1 MSALNTGWYPIETPQ
16 DFAANNVALA
26 AAIAANLAADAVVDE
41 RVAVELA
48 DTYDAQVVELAGLQA
63 ASAILQGTFPPP
75 VKIDTPFNVQGTTG
89 NVLTILNIPNLA
101 AGIYVLNIFV
111 EVSTSV
117 DVYACNFFLY
127 DNGVIVQEAFVPLG
141 THTTG
146 FAVCTL
152 FFKAP
157 TNSMTVRA
165 RILGAGAGNA
175 SSFNGNMELFSVL

>member
-16 DFAANNVALA
+16 DFAANNTALE
-26 AAIAANLAADAVVDE
+26 AAIQANLAEDAVVDE
-41 RVAVELA
+41 RVAVELQ

-63 ASAILQGTFPPP
+63 ASAILQASFPPP

-89 NVLTILNIPNLA
+89 NVVTIFQVPNVP

-117 DVYACNFFLY
+117 DIYGANFFLY

-146 FAVCTL
+146 FAACTL

-157 TNSMTVRA
+157 TTSMRLQA